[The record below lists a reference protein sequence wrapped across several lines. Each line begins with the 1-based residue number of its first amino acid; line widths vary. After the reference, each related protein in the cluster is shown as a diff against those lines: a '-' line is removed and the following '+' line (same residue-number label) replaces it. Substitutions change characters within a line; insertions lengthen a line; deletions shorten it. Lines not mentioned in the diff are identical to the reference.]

1 MLVEGSWRYLSPS
14 KVGSAVRSRRLK
26 KLLATHREYWDQSAP
41 MQFQNSQPSVFAL
54 IGDLSDGDLIYWVW
68 PKADGIEPELWQYFG
83 QSETRYR
90 NLSSY
95 IASILEGS

>member
-1 MLVEGSWRYLSPS
+1 
-14 KVGSAVRSRRLK
+14 
-26 KLLATHREYWDQSAP
+26 
-41 MQFQNSQPSVFAL
+41 MQFQNSQLSVFAL